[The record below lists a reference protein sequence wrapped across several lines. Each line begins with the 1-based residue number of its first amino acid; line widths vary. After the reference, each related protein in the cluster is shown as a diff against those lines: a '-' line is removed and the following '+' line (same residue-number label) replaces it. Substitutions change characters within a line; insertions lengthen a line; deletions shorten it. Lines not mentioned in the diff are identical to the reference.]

1 MFNEFWI
8 VVAHAQSG
16 SYAWGVVALVHTY
29 DHLNDACKSSGRQ
42 LAGYITLLQCWI
54 YEHFPT
60 VHESVIDPEYDEMSP
75 RACWWLTTKAYSKG
89 FPASTYQTR
98 IDALMILDVCW
109 MPYGEHR
116 GVRAFDLISCFQ
128 GELRWDPVVV
138 THRPERMAVDP
149 PRHPPIPHHDTY
161 VEPNIPVVPTTPE
174 AGPSHAPSDVEQP
187 RHAVDA
193 CQAIA
198 ERLERL
204 LNLRIVTVGT
214 EIHEVM
220 EDCIMIAR
228 GVTTDGSVYVR
239 AQRRRCTDQS

>member
-1 MFNEFWI
+1 MDWFFRI
-8 VVAHAQSG
+8 SHSF
-16 SYAWGVVALVHTY
+16 
-29 DHLNDACKSSGRQ
+29 
-42 LAGYITLLQCWI
+42 IT
-54 YEHFPT
+54 PT
-60 VHESVIDPEYDEMSP
+60 
-75 RACWWLTTKAYSKG
+75 
-89 FPASTYQTR
+89 Q
-98 IDALMILDVCW
+98 
-109 MPYGEHR
+109 
-116 GVRAFDLISCFQ
+116 
-128 GELRWDPVVV
+128 
-138 THRPERMAVDP
+138 AVDP

-161 VEPNIPVVPTTPE
+161 VEPDIPVVPATPE

-193 CQAIA
+193 CQVIA

-220 EDCIMIAR
+220 EDCIRIAR

>member
-1 MFNEFWI
+1 
-8 VVAHAQSG
+8 
-16 SYAWGVVALVHTY
+16 
-29 DHLNDACKSSGRQ
+29 
-42 LAGYITLLQCWI
+42 
-54 YEHFPT
+54 
-60 VHESVIDPEYDEMSP
+60 MSP

-128 GELRWDPVVV
+128 DYMDWFFRISHSFITP
-138 THRPERMAVDP
+138 TQAVDP

-161 VEPNIPVVPTTPE
+161 VEPDIPVVPATPE

-193 CQAIA
+193 CQVIA

-220 EDCIMIAR
+220 EDCIRIAR